1 MNKFENLK
9 NKSKIALSLFF
20 VFCVIFLNYFSN
32 WKNTSEM
39 KNAMQSIYK
48 DRLIV
53 ESYILEFSDNLHQI
67 VDENILKN
75 EKNVLNKLKKIEY
88 KVDLFYKTNLTFFEQ
103 KKLKQFEN
111 NLEKIKYSIKSK
123 NHEEIKFRV
132 LDNLYLLNELSSI
145 QITEA
150 KLILDQTEK
159 KFNSNKTSADLQI
172 GIMII
177 LLIII
182 QILIFSE
189 KKAVKIK
196 HSENLN

>member
-1 MNKFENLK
+1 MNRFENLK

-32 WKNTSEM
+32 WKNTSDM
-39 KNAMQSIYK
+39 KNDMQSIYK

-67 VDENILKN
+67 IDVNVINN
-75 EKNVLNKLKKIEY
+75 EKKVLDKLKKIEH

-103 KKLKQFEN
+103 KKLKQFEL
-111 NLEKIKYSIKSK
+111 NLQKVKHLIKTK
-123 NHEEIKFRV
+123 NYEEIKFPV

-159 KFNSNKTSADLQI
+159 NFNSNKTSADLQI

-182 QILIFSE
+182 QTLIFSE
-189 KKAVKIK
+189 KKVVKLK
-196 HSENLN
+196 NSEN